1 MPLREKDQAWGK
13 KKSTY
18 YNEDEEEEELS
29 SAAEEEVG
37 SDIMSRDTASVIDQF
52 FNCVDQMDGHVC
64 LCRVRLYLCK

>member
-37 SDIMSRDTASVIDQF
+37 SDILSRDTASVIDKLLIVWTRWMDMF
-52 FNCVDQMDGHVC
+52 VCVELD
-64 LCRVRLYLCK
+64 